1 MYQKNLLLSGIFFK
15 VTSAKK
21 NFCHLIALNLL
32 IWRKK
37 VLFSRYDEPTYFKI
51 CDATQTKLHI
61 RSYNFNCF
69 FIILGSIKIKFAQI
83 LMQIMT
89 NISKLFLAVL
99 RRQRTSSKPFYDFDK
114 MVIWYDLISFSKWCY
129 FLLSQCKPSKE

>member
-1 MYQKNLLLSGIFFK
+1 MILFRNSHSDCPLSNSNFKHWTGGYSAFCRKTCTKKTGFCQGFFK

-89 NISKLFLAVL
+89 NISNLFLAVL
-99 RRQRTSSKPFYDFDK
+99 RRH
-114 MVIWYDLISFSKWCY
+114 
-129 FLLSQCKPSKE
+129 